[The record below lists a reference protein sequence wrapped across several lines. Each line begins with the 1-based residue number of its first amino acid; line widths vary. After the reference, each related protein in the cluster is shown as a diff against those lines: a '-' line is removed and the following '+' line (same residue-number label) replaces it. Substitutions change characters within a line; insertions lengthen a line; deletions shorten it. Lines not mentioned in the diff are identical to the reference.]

1 MSDSISIYLQE
12 IGKTPLLN
20 AADERTLSKAIEA
33 GRAADARIA
42 AGEKSV
48 ALRREARAGAEAK
61 ERFIKANLRLVVSI
75 ARRSEEG
82 DGVSVAARLRRSPKG
97 GGHERNQARQ
107 PRHFHE
113 KMGS

>member
-61 ERFIKANLRLVVSI
+61 ERFKDSKCVIDEKSFRISTPADYKANMSL
-75 ARRSEEG
+75 
-82 DGVSVAARLRRSPKG
+82 
-97 GGHERNQARQ
+97 
-107 PRHFHE
+107 FY
-113 KMGS
+113 